1 MIPNAPQNQV
11 KMNIPAPH
19 PQKTLSQEVR
29 ESVYFPKF
37 PGSFDLSDQ
46 ESYFKGCFSR
56 LWKLDV
62 PQLKNMDLATSH
74 QKNA

>member
-1 MIPNAPQNQV
+1 MLPDAPQNQV
-11 KMNIPAPH
+11 NMNIPAPH
-19 PQKTLSQEVR
+19 PQKGLSQEVR

-46 ESYFKGCFSR
+46 GSYFKGCFSR

-62 PQLKNMDLATSH
+62 SQLKNIDLATSH
-74 QKNA
+74 QRNA